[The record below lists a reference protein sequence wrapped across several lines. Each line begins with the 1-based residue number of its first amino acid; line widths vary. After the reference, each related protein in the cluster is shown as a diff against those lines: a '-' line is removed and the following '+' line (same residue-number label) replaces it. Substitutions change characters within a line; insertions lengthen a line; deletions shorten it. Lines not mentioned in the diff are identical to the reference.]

1 LKARD
6 LEWQLSSCHLL
17 ASSWLDFSPHGSSWR
32 GCPLEA
38 IKPIPVLFPD
48 PFEQDLDRVLHLSVR
63 TTKRQA
69 DGAGGIE
76 SREVLISCKAVDAYK
91 KDTGKTPTIK
101 VDHKTGQIVIRLGK
115 GESALSFR
123 LKYL

>member
-1 LKARD
+1 MAEESKPQMTKSKKQPDDVR
-6 LEWQLSSCHLL
+6 
-17 ASSWLDFSPHGSSWR
+17 
-32 GCPLEA
+32 
-38 IKPIPVLFPD
+38 IK
-48 PFEQDLDRVLHLSVR
+48 
-63 TTKRQA
+63 
-69 DGAGGIE
+69 
-76 SREVLISCKAVDAYK
+76 SRKDIGKLRKAVDAYK